1 MDSDS
6 ILNTVHSILNTK
18 VMYILIVVIGI
29 SLLILI
35 HEFGHFLAARKFGLI
50 VEEFGF
56 GFPPRLF
63 AKKIGE
69 TLYSLNLLPFG
80 GFVRLYGEN
89 QWEKV
94 DAEKQKRSFFVQ
106 PAWKRA
112 LVIIAGVVMNFV
124 IGWILMSTVFMFGT
138 PRALLVSEIIPG
150 SPAEQVGIMQQDVL
164 RGFENAS
171 GFISYIDQNRGK
183 EITLTVVRQG
193 KELEFTATPRLT
205 GVGALGVAVIEA
217 GIERHSFLSS
227 FWEGLKASGAMI
239 VGILGALVNLVWGVI
254 TQGKVLID
262 FVGPV
267 GIFGIANEAGSLGF
281 IYLVQLLAMI
291 SLNLAVLNIFP
302 FPALDGGRLLFI
314 AIEKVKGSPINLEWE
329 KSANA
334 IGFLLLLVLII
345 AVSIH
350 DVIKLF

>member
-1 MDSDS
+1 
-6 ILNTVHSILNTK
+6 
-18 VMYILIVVIGI
+18 MYILIVVIGI

-35 HEFGHFLAARKFGLI
+35 HELGHFLAARKFGLI

-89 QWEKV
+89 QWENV
-94 DAEKQKRSFFVQ
+94 SPEKKARSFFNQ

-112 LVIIAGVVMNFV
+112 AVIVAGVTMNFV
-124 IGWILMSTVFMFGT
+124 IGWMLMSAVFMFGT
-138 PRALLVSEIIPG
+138 PTTLLVSEVLPG
-150 SPAEQVGIMQQDVL
+150 SPAEQVGILPQDQL
-164 RGFENAS
+164 KGFGKATD
-171 GFISYIDQNRGK
+171 FISYIDQSRGK
-183 EITLTVVRQG
+183 EISLQIVRQG
-193 KELEFTATPRLT
+193 QELEVKATPRLT
-205 GVGALGVAVIEA
+205 GQGALGVAVVEA
-217 GIERHSFLSS
+217 GIERRSFLGS
-227 FWEGLKASGAMI
+227 FVDGLKASFAII
-239 VGILGALVNLVWGVI
+239 VGILGALINLVWGVI

-267 GIFGIANEAGSLGF
+267 GIFGIANEAGSLGV
-281 IYLVQLLAMI
+281 IYLIQLLAMI

-314 AIEKVKGSPINLEWE
+314 AVEKIKGSPLNSDIE

-334 IGFLLLLVLII
+334 VGFLLLLVLII
-345 AVSIH
+345 AVSIR
-350 DVIKLF
+350 DVIHLF